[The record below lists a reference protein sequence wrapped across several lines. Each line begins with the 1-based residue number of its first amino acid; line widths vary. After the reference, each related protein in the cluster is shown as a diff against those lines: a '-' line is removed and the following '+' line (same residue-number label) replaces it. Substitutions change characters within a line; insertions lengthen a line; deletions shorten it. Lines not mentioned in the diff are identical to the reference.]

1 MQVLITGGSGAIGS
15 AIKASLLKIGHS
27 VISPNSKEL
36 DLSDPQSVSNW
47 LSANA
52 NYEFDGIVLCAG
64 VNIPRNLIEDKG
76 DEYQRVLQVNT
87 HSGREIL
94 RSYLPGMKER
104 RFGRIVAISSSYA
117 LIARDGRSTYSI
129 SKAALEALVRS
140 VAIENASFNILA
152 NSIIPGFIETPLT
165 LKNNNEGQIQKIL
178 ERIPVGRLGTP
189 NEIATLVNHLISESN
204 SYITGQSIQID
215 GGFSIN

>member
-1 MQVLITGGSGAIGS
+1 M
-15 AIKASLLKIGHS
+15 
-27 VISPNSKEL
+27 
-36 DLSDPQSVSNW
+36 
-47 LSANA
+47 
-52 NYEFDGIVLCAG
+52 
-64 VNIPRNLIEDKG
+64 PRNLIEVES

-94 RSYLPGMKER
+94 RSYLPGMKKR